1 MTDTRNLFHHQ
12 CSAKLKRADTKGQW
26 DMAWDMLG
34 TIHPNE
40 SEILI
45 ALERKFFLNRK
56 QSQAI
61 YNKAHQYE
69 MDNADC
75 LDVD

>member
-1 MTDTRNLFHHQ
+1 MTTENIKQ
-12 CSAKLKRADTKGQW
+12 QAATTARADHQSQW
-26 DMAWDMLG
+26 DLAWKMLG

-61 YNKAHQYE
+61 YDEVHTYE
-69 MDNADC
+69 IENADC
-75 LDVD
+75 MDVD